1 MHEVVEKQSHDEK
14 LPSVATDAGVDTLE
28 KDTMSKKGIIGSQP
42 TCNHNVFTHD
52 PKDHNCEVC
61 KNKGP
66 VWEKNQEGHGGNCT
80 FYKIRKLDH
89 GRS

>member
-42 TCNHNVFTHD
+42 T
-52 PKDHNCEVC
+52 
-61 KNKGP
+61 
-66 VWEKNQEGHGGNCT
+66 
-80 FYKIRKLDH
+80 
-89 GRS
+89 